1 MINETF
7 LRHPDGNT
15 FAVSQFRAGG
25 ARSQGER
32 QSRSPEKVSSFL
44 LCQKKQNPVFMR
56 IVLLDKVMMLLTG
69 MGMGK
74 ACDNVDNIMQIHQSV
89 ISVIRIS
96 SLILITI
103 RSTA

>member
-1 MINETF
+1 
-7 LRHPDGNT
+7 
-15 FAVSQFRAGG
+15 
-25 ARSQGER
+25 
-32 QSRSPEKVSSFL
+32 
-44 LCQKKQNPVFMR
+44 MR
-56 IVLLDKVMMLLTG
+56 IVLLDKVMMLSTG